1 MKKTNKILAVILCLC
16 MMASFTALFASAED
30 ATELPIYFR
39 NITATKFKPDDP
51 ETVLQME
58 FKIEVDTED
67 EEEKAAILDGIDTVD
82 TNAEIA
88 IREKVLYYA
97 HGLSG
102 IGSIPIW
109 TTFERYLEL
118 DFQLGQEAEEKS
130 TIAIAKP
137 VSYENGVLTL
147 DVYSKDGT
155 PGAKMIGVVLDD
167 FFCLAEFEF
176 DFPAGVLANSATGA
190 YSSER
195 KSSYDVSNLATRE
208 LEFTKPVKRLL
219 EANNKKSLGRLI
231 LILPILPLELMI
243 LVARANRVYA
253 AYGVSLN
260 KIALDLCAK
269 APRIAYWLIK
279 YNLRTQ

>member
-30 ATELPIYFR
+30 ATELDIYFGGGR
-39 NITATKFKPDDP
+39 ATKFKEDDP
-51 ETVLQME
+51 ETVLQLE
-58 FKIEVDTED
+58 IDIKAHPRD
-67 EEEKAAILDGIDTVD
+67 EEAAILDGIDTVD
-82 TNAEIA
+82 TNAVIP
-88 IREKVLYYA
+88 IREMVLTYA
-97 HGLSG
+97 YLISTF
-102 IGSIPIW
+102 GSIPNWIRM
-109 TTFERYLEL
+109 ERLE
-118 DFQLGQEAEEKS
+118 QEIKEKS

-195 KSSYDVSNLATRE
+195 KPSYDVSNLATRE